1 MDGLE
6 FKGLAN
12 FAGEG
17 IYSLA
22 LALRAAVPRR
32 CLRSRFGRTLFS
44 GSSPLPTS
52 NKKTVL
58 MDGFF
63 IGAGE
68 GI

>member
-17 IYSLA
+17 IYSLT

-44 GSSPLPTS
+44 GSSPLLTS